1 MGKTI
6 IISNRLPVQLQI
18 SNGGITAVP
27 SVGGLATGMKS
38 VHSGGD
44 SLWIG
49 WSGLTDEEI
58 PEELADDI
66 DSALAEH
73 GSSKVKLTAD
83 EVDGFYY
90 GFSNRTIWPLFHY
103 FLEYS
108 EFELASWETY
118 KKVNQKFADA
128 ILQKSEDDDI
138 IWVHDY
144 QLMLVP
150 QMVREKRPNIA
161 IGFFLHIPFPSY
173 EIFRTMPW
181 REEVLQGLLGADLI
195 GFHTYDYERHF
206 LSSVR
211 RLLGLEVS
219 FNEIYLENRV
229 IKADSFPMGIDY
241 KKFRDAALEHK
252 KRDPEKLSELQK
264 RLNKHKA
271 ADPEAK
277 FFLSIDRLDYSKGIA
292 KRLNAFEY
300 FLNKYPQYKEK
311 VRLIILAVPS
321 RSNVPQYQLLKREI
335 DELVGRINGEFST
348 VSWTPIWYFYRSM
361 PFENLIDLYTSSDIA
376 WLTPL
381 RDGMNL
387 VAKEYIA
394 TRTDQTGVLILS
406 EMAGSA
412 NEMNESLLINPNN
425 FEQIADAL
433 FEAIN
438 MPKEE
443 QQARNELLQKR
454 LERYDVER
462 WANDFMNSLRGQKDR
477 DAANVS
483 KRMTDSRLSTVLEE
497 YRKAKK
503 RLLFLDYDGT
513 LAGFHN
519 DPQKAGPD
527 EELYKLL
534 DALKEQ
540 PGTVLFIISGRDKD
554 TFTRWFLPKKYNMIV
569 EHGVWISRDGEDF
582 KLLENVKNDWMDK
595 IRPVLESFVD
605 RTPGS
610 FIEEK
615 NYSLAWH
622 YRKTDPDFGNL
633 RATELSTVL
642 TSLIGTD
649 DLSVLNGNKVMEVKS
664 SNVNKG
670 RASMR
675 MLGENDYDFVFAIGD
690 DWTDEFMFQEL
701 PESTVT
707 VKVGRQKTSA
717 KYFVENTMKVRELF
731 EIVYKSINL
740 GQTLNDEKIALRK
753 YLLSGHNDVCPTEH

>member
-18 SNGGITAVP
+18 SNGSITAVP

-58 PEELADDI
+58 PEELAPQI
-66 DSALAEH
+66 DKALAEH
-73 GSSKVKLTAD
+73 GSSKVNLSQE
-83 EVDGFYY
+83 EVDGFYF

-108 EFELASWETY
+108 EFELDSWNTY
-118 KKVNQKFADA
+118 KQVNQKFADA
-128 ILQKSEDDDI
+128 VLASSGDEDT
-138 IWVHDY
+138 IWIHDY

-150 QMVREKRPNIA
+150 QMVRAQRPNIA

-173 EIFRTMPW
+173 EIFRTLPW
-181 REEVLQGLLGADLI
+181 REEVLEGLLGSDLI

-211 RLLGLEVS
+211 RLLGLEVH
-219 FNEIYLENRV
+219 FNEIDVSNRLV
-229 IKADSFPMGIDY
+229 KVDSFPMGIDY
-241 KKFRDAALEHK
+241 KKFSTAAKNHGNNQAEEQS
-252 KRDPEKLSELQK
+252 DLQR
-264 RLNKHKA
+264 RLNQHKESTP
-271 ADPEAK
+271 DGK
-277 FFLSIDRLDYSKGIA
+277 FILSIDRLDYTKGIA

-300 FLNKYPQYKEK
+300 FLNKHPEYKEK

-321 RSNVPQYQLLKREI
+321 RSNVPQYQLLKREV
-335 DELVGRINGEFST
+335 DELVGRINGELAT
-348 VSWTPIWYFYRSM
+348 VSWTPIWYFYRSL

-376 WLTPL
+376 WLTPI

-394 TRTDQTGVLILS
+394 TRTDKTGVLILS

-425 FEQIADAL
+425 FEQIAESL
-433 FEAIN
+433 YRAIN
-438 MPKEE
+438 MPVEE
-443 QQARNELLQKR
+443 QKERNALLQKR
-454 LERYDVER
+454 LERYNVEK
-462 WANDFMNSLRGQKDR
+462 WANDFMTSLREQR
-477 DAANVS
+477 EQDAINVS
-483 KRMTDSRLSTVLEE
+483 RRITENLQNTLVEKFG
-497 YRKAKK
+497 KAVNKI
-503 RLLFLDYDGT
+503 LFLDYDGT
-513 LAGFHN
+513 LAGFQA
-519 DPQKAGPD
+519 DPQKASPD
-527 EELYKLL
+527 KELYKLL
-534 DALKEQ
+534 DKLSSQ
-540 PGTVLFIISGRDKD
+540 PNTTMFLISGRDKD
-554 TFTRWFLPKKYNMIV
+554 TFERWFLDKKYNMIV
-569 EHGVWISRDGEDF
+569 EHGVWISRDGEPF
-582 KLLENVKNDWMDK
+582 SLLEQVKNDWMEK

-622 YRKTDPDFGNL
+622 YRNTDPDFGSL
-633 RATELSTVL
+633 RATELTTVL

-649 DLSVLNGNKVMEVKS
+649 DISVLSGNKVLEIKS

-670 RASMR
+670 RAAMR
-675 MLGENDYDFVFAIGD
+675 MISEDQYDFIFAIGD

-701 PESTVT
+701 PKESIT
-707 VKVGRQKTSA
+707 VKVGRQKTQA
-717 KYFVENTMKVRELF
+717 QYFVENTARVRELLQNF
-731 EIVYKSINL
+731 VTK
-740 GQTLNDEKIALRK
+740 
-753 YLLSGHNDVCPTEH
+753 

>member
-18 SNGGITAVP
+18 SNGTITAVP

-58 PEELADDI
+58 PKKLAPKI
-66 DSALAEH
+66 DQALAEH
-73 GSSKVKLTAD
+73 GSSKVNLNEA

-108 EFELASWETY
+108 EFELESWNVY
-118 KKVNQKFADA
+118 KAVNQKFADA
-128 ILQKSEDDDI
+128 ILEKSDDDDT

-150 QMVREKRPNIA
+150 QMVREKRPNIS
-161 IGFFLHIPFPSY
+161 IGFFLHIPFPSF
-173 EIFRTMPW
+173 EIFRTLPW

-219 FNEIYLENRV
+219 FNDIYLGNRI
-229 IKADSFPMGIDY
+229 IKVDSFPMGIDY
-241 KKFRDAALEHK
+241 KKFSDAAKEH
-252 KRDPEKLSELQK
+252 EKNTTAQQSDLQQ
-264 RLNKHKA
+264 RLNNHNKSTP
-271 ADPEAK
+271 DAK
-277 FFLSIDRLDYSKGIA
+277 LILSIDRLDYSKGIA

-321 RSNVPQYQLLKREI
+321 RSNVPQYQLLKKEI
-335 DELVGRINGEFST
+335 DELVGRINGDFST
-348 VSWTPIWYFYRSM
+348 VSWTPIWYFYRSV

-394 TRTDQTGVLILS
+394 TRTDKSGVLILS

-425 FEQIADAL
+425 FEQTADAL
-433 FEAIN
+433 YEAIN
-438 MPKEE
+438 MPLDE
-443 QQARNELLQKR
+443 QKTRNAQLQKR
-454 LERYDVER
+454 LERYNVEK
-462 WANDFMNSLRGQKDR
+462 WANDFMSSLKAQKDR
-477 DAANVS
+477 DAAYVS
-483 KRMTDSRLSTVLEE
+483 KRLTEHRLNAVLDDFK
-497 YRKAKK
+497 KAKK

-513 LAGFHN
+513 LSGFHV

-527 EELYKLL
+527 EELYALL
-534 DALKEQ
+534 DALNNSEN
-540 PGTVLFIISGRDKD
+540 TEVYLVSGRDKD
-554 TFTRWFLPKKYNMIV
+554 TFAKWFLPKKYNMIV
-569 EHGVWISRDGEDF
+569 EHGVWISKHGEDF
-582 KLLENVKNDWMDK
+582 RMLENVKNDWMEK

-615 NYSLAWH
+615 NFSLAWH

-633 RATELSTVL
+633 RANELNTVL
-642 TSLIGTD
+642 TSLIAND
-649 DLSVLNGNKVMEVKS
+649 DLSILNGNKVMEIKS

-670 RASMR
+670 RATMR
-675 MLGENDYDFVFAIGD
+675 VLGEDDYDFVFAIGD

-707 VKVGRQKTSA
+707 VKVGRQKTHA
-717 KYFVENTMKVRELF
+717 KYFIDDIKYVRSMLERF
-731 EIVYKSINL
+731 TN
-740 GQTLNDEKIALRK
+740 
-753 YLLSGHNDVCPTEH
+753 